1 MEEVIG
7 NLIALRA
14 TYNGLNDD
22 FHSSVPF
29 REYVDMMNTLIPKK
43 EYRREQEISISELK
57 NKIIKFTAPT
67 FDGTNNFLARAW
79 LQKLQTF
86 FTLNPMKESDV
97 IQFSSLHLEDVAYDW
112 WYHGM
117 TT

>member
-1 MEEVIG
+1 MEEVTG

-14 TYNGLNDD
+14 TYNGLDDD
-22 FHSSVPF
+22 FHSLVLF
-29 REYVDMMNTLIPKK
+29 REYVDMMNALMPKK
-43 EYRREQEISISELK
+43 EYRREHYISGREIKKKIS
-57 NKIIKFTAPT
+57 KFTTPT
-67 FDGTNNFLARAW
+67 FDGTNKISARAW
-79 LQKLQTF
+79 LQKLHNF

-97 IQFSSLHLEDVAYDW
+97 VQFASLHLEDETYDW